1 MCYRGN
7 KFIKERQMKQQKVI
21 LITGMPGAGKTT
33 LVKELQKQYPNTVA
47 VSVDLIQESL
57 YDTLGFTSPDERRKL
72 KAAAFKIALDEATDY
87 LEQGLV
93 PLLEYPFCDRH
104 KEMLTSA
111 LKNKNI
117 LNLRLDLPLE
127 EAYRRFH
134 ERDLSGKRHPG
145 HYFQSYPP
153 KDGDKPAYQIFEDYK
168 SAMHRT
174 HTPEFEMGRTLKIDA
189 THFPL
194 PMDKIC
200 AFIEN
205 STAPQP
211 NMRTRDG
218 R

>member
-1 MCYRGN
+1 
-7 KFIKERQMKQQKVI
+7 MKQQKVI

-57 YDTLGFTSPDERRKL
+57 YDTLGFASPDERRKL
-72 KAAAFKIALDEATDY
+72 KAAAFKIALDEALDY
-87 LEQGLV
+87 MEQGLI

-104 KEMLTSA
+104 KEMLTAA
-111 LKNKNI
+111 LQNKQI

-153 KDGDKPAYQIFEDYK
+153 KDGDKPAYQIFEDFQ

-174 HTPEFEMGRTLKIDA
+174 HTPEFEMGQTLKIDA

-211 NMRTRDG
+211 KARTRDG